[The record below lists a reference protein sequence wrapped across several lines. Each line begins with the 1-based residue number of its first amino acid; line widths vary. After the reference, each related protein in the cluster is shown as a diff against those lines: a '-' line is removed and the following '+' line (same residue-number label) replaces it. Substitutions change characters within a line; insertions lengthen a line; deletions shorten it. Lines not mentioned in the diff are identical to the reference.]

1 MPGSVKD
8 RGTGFLTKPCLF
20 LLPMSVSHRLVPVL
34 ISAAAWRV
42 MHAARTRTDCQAVA
56 GVAGKE
62 TQQGNKCLFQS
73 SPMKSPIARDCV

>member
-8 RGTGFLTKPCLF
+8 RVMGFLTNPCLF
-20 LLPMSVSHRLVPVL
+20 LLPMSVSHRLIPVL

-42 MHAARTRTDCQAVA
+42 MHAARTRTDCQAVS

-62 TQQGNKCLFQS
+62 TQQGKNVYFRVHQ
-73 SPMKSPIARDCV
+73 